1 VERKRIAGMR
11 PAERPADAA
20 ATAAVYAESTTRL
33 VYERLAAL
41 AGIVLDAGVTA
52 VVDATC
58 TQRWQRAVI
67 ARAAA
72 DRGVPIIWVAFDVPA
87 SELVTRVTRRQARGD
102 DPSDAS
108 ADIVLRQVAGC
119 EPLAAEEVGS
129 RAAVVRVTADAG
141 GPRAVADR
149 VVEAWHT
156 ITQGE
161 AREERR

>member
-1 VERKRIAGMR
+1 M
-11 PAERPADAA
+11 
-20 ATAAVYAESTTRL
+20 
-33 VYERLAAL
+33 
-41 AGIVLDAGVTA
+41 
-52 VVDATC
+52 
-58 TQRWQRAVI
+58 
-67 ARAAA
+67 
-72 DRGVPIIWVAFDVPA
+72 IWVAFDVPA

-108 ADIVLRQVAGC
+108 ADVVLRQVAGC

-129 RAAVVRVTADAG
+129 HAAVVRVTADAG